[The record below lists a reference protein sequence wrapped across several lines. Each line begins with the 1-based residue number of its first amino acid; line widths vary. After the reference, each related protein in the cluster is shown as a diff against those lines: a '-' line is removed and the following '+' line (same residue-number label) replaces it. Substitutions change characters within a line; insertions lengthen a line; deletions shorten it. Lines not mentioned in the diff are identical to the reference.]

1 MHEASEIEGSM
12 SRQSESANLATGDG
26 AASTPPAPTAAAP
39 AAPWLGASLP
49 PSPAPGTITSDLA
62 SDTDD
67 PVILKQRLTRAR
79 ERLGFYE
86 SFDRIIQENIR
97 RSGELMLEAISFRE
111 QALAQESEARES
123 QAARDRRQAERE
135 AQQAR
140 ILEDLLTDIER
151 SRATLATLGDR
162 VHSALYE
169 LRGVPVDT
177 PVAAPEAA
185 PQSQTTSPEPR
196 AIAEPTPAPP
206 VIGEEAVESS
216 IPEAASPEPEPD
228 PEAKPEPAQVATPDS
243 AAAQAP
249 ASEPRTIEVLVH
261 GVPRAAVALSL
272 QRHLGTV
279 ADVLA
284 VEARE
289 FAEGVLR
296 LQVTALRPLAETDL
310 TGWRDG
316 TGQTVLRADPT
327 VLELALPAAGDSR

>member
-1 MHEASEIEGSM
+1 M
-12 SRQSESANLATGDG
+12 SRQSETADPATGDG
-26 AASTPPAPTAAAP
+26 ATSTSPATATAP

-49 PSPAPGTITSDLA
+49 PSPAPGTITGDLA

-111 QALAQESEARES
+111 QALAHESEAQES
-123 QAARDRRQAERE
+123 RAARDRRLAERE

-162 VHSALYE
+162 VQSALYE
-169 LRGVPVDT
+169 LRGVPADT
-177 PVAAPEAA
+177 PAAAPAAA
-185 PQSQTTSPEPR
+185 PDAPSQSHAAPAEPR
-196 AIAEPTPAPP
+196 AVAQPAPSAP
-206 VIGEEAVESS
+206 VVAEEEVETSNV
-216 IPEAASPEPEPD
+216 PEAPTPEPEP
-228 PEAKPEPAQVATPDS
+228 KPEPAQVQTPDS
-243 AAAQAP
+243 AAAPAP

-316 TGQTVLRADPT
+316 AGQTVLRADPT

>member
-1 MHEASEIEGSM
+1 M
-12 SRQSESANLATGDG
+12 SRQSETADLATGDG
-26 AASTPPAPTAAAP
+26 AASTPPASTAAAP
-39 AAPWLGASLP
+39 VAPWLGASLP
-49 PSPAPGTITSDLA
+49 PSPAPGTITGDLA

-123 QAARDRRQAERE
+123 QSARDRRQAERE

-151 SRATLATLGDR
+151 SRATLATLSDR
-162 VHSALYE
+162 VQSALYE

-177 PVAAPEAA
+177 PVAAPKAA

-196 AIAEPTPAPP
+196 AVAQPAPSAP
-206 VIGEEAVESS
+206 VVNEEAVETSNV
-216 IPEAASPEPEPD
+216 PEVATPEPEPK
-228 PEAKPEPAQVATPDS
+228 PELKQETGSEPEPEPAQIETPDS
-243 AAAQAP
+243 AAAPAP

-316 TGQTVLRADPT
+316 AGQTVLRADPT